1 MTDFPGEDF
10 SFQGLLSSVAHEPDA
25 LAAIRRQMEA
35 EGDLSASPSS
45 GKLFALLTSL
55 TRSRRVLDIGAG
67 LGYSSGWFLQALPSD
82 GHLHALEIDRER
94 AARARENLRLLDPEG
109 EGSGRWNVEA
119 GPAVRA
125 LHQLTWNRLAPF
137 DVVLIDADPES
148 AATYLKWALR
158 LTTPGSVVIL
168 RGLNVLADADLE
180 AAEQAWAEESK
191 ASESLYAVTGMKS
204 ASIDAATGMYGAL
217 KLLRDDPRFA
227 TTAFGGE
234 HQHTSTGTAVAL
246 ITAASPPA
254 SAGTDVRI
262 EPMTP
267 ETVRDALRVKN
278 QGWRDTYDKYLGEDD
293 LDDMDAR
300 LDKDVAAWSAMLER
314 PGNQSRFAVA
324 RTSDGQVVGVATAA
338 PVLDDQDRFET
349 HAKWQLFTC
358 YVDKAWHGSGIASR
372 LVDFVVGE
380 DSCILWVV
388 EDNARARAF
397 YTKLGF
403 VADGAVEDLPDEW
416 SGAREIRMI
425 RNVPTK
431 NLTTHS

>member
-1 MTDFPGEDF
+1 MTDVPVGGF
-10 SFQGLLSSVAHEPDA
+10 SFQGLLSSVTHEPEA
-25 LAAIRRQMEA
+25 LATIRRQLEA
-35 EGDLSASPSS
+35 EGDTHASASF
-45 GKLFALLTSL
+45 GKLLALLTTL

-67 LGYSSGWFLQALPSD
+67 LGYSSGWFLQALPAD
-82 GHLHALEIDRER
+82 GHLHALEIDRDC

-109 EGSGRWNVEA
+109 EASGRWTVDA

-158 LTTPGSVVIL
+158 LTTPGSVVVV
-168 RGLNVLADADLE
+168 RGLDALADADVE
-180 AAEQAWAEESK
+180 DAERAWAEES
-191 ASESLYAVTGMKS
+191 ASSESLYAVTGKKS

-217 KLLRDDPRFA
+217 QLLRDDPRFA
-227 TTAFGGE
+227 STAFGCLSE
-234 HQHTSTGTAVAL
+234 QVSSGTAVAL

-262 EPMTP
+262 EPMTA
-267 ETVRDALRVKN
+267 ETVKDALRVKN
-278 QGWRDTYDKYLGEDD
+278 QGWRDTYDKYLGEED
-293 LDDMDAR
+293 LNEMDAR
-300 LDKDVAAWSAMLER
+300 LDKDVAAWSAMLAR

-338 PVLDDQDRFET
+338 PILDDQDRFET

-380 DSCILWVV
+380 DSCILWVL

-403 VADGAVEDLPDEW
+403 VADGAVENLPDEW